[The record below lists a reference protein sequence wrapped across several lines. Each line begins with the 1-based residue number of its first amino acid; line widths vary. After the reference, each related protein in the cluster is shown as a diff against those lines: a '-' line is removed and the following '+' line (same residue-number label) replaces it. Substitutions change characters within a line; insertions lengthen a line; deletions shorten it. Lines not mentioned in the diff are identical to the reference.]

1 MDKSGENVVLFS
13 AVIRPHRSAGRPAA
27 RALAGTVAIAL
38 MVISVGF
45 VIAGAWPVLPFFGL
59 EVILLYA
66 GLRFN
71 QRTGNALEAINL
83 TRSAFT
89 VRRVDH
95 WGNQSAFTFQP
106 SWLQVDL
113 CELPGHDNRLE
124 LRAHGR
130 TVTIASF
137 LQPHERRE
145 LALSLRRELSRLSRP
160 LPSA

>member
-1 MDKSGENVVLFS
+1 MDKSGENVVLYS
-13 AVIRPHRSAGRPAA
+13 AVIRPHRSAGRPLA
-27 RALAGTVAIAL
+27 RVLAGMVAMVL
-38 MVISVGF
+38 MVVSVVL
-45 VIAGAWPVLPFFGL
+45 VIAGAWPILPFFGL
-59 EVILLYA
+59 EVVLLYA
-66 GLRFN
+66 ALRFN

-83 TRSAFT
+83 TRRACT

-113 CELPGHDNRLE
+113 REMPGEDNRLV

-145 LALSLRRELSRLSRP
+145 LALSLRHELGQLSRP
-160 LPSA
+160 LPSS